1 MIATTAV
8 IVSASAESGEAGSI
22 RYTVRLNHPAGP
34 ITVPNVKSH
43 SVVNDTETSVIA
55 APVGSVWPVFLFD
68 GQAQFCITETVS
80 ATAVGS
86 TRSFARISAITP
98 AGSNKWQYAA
108 VRQIKTGA
116 GYGGWSD
123 NGAPF
128 ELRNTMEENNT
139 GSGIEGNGVNVGTL
153 PDGFSLRPLAI
164 DAVVPYWT
172 VKVDFTGETEYWCSV
187 VNAVDGECQ

>member
-1 MIATTAV
+1 M
-8 IVSASAESGEAGSI
+8 SASAESGEAGSI

-34 ITVPNVKSH
+34 VTVPNVKSH
-43 SVVNDTETSVIA
+43 SVPNDPETSVIA

-80 ATAVGS
+80 ATAVGT

-98 AGSNKWQYAA
+98 VGSNKWLYSA

-116 GYGGWSD
+116 GYNGWSD

-128 ELRNTMEENNT
+128 ELRNTLEENNT
-139 GSGIEGNGVNVGTL
+139 GSGVEGNGVNVDTL

-164 DAVVPYWT
+164 GAVVPYWT
-172 VKVDFTGETEYWCSV
+172 VVVDITMELEYWCAV